1 LIPLVIISPADR
13 NLIIE
18 GSSTRRKFID
28 GVIGQTDKTYLK
40 ILSDYNKILAQ
51 RNALLKFFAQNRTFD
66 GDTLAIYNHQMSE
79 LGKPIHEKRKAF
91 MELFIPIF
99 TKRHLSISNGAEEVD
114 IRYASD
120 LGENKMSDLLGHNL
134 EKDKVLQFTSVGI
147 HKDDLDLLISG
158 MPIKKFGSQGQQKT
172 FLIALKLAQFDFIKE
187 KSGMNPIVLLD
198 DIFDKLDQDRVT
210 QTIQLFDNESLGQIF
225 ISDTHEDRIKAA
237 LEMSSSA
244 YEIFILS

>member
-1 LIPLVIISPADR
+1 
-13 NLIIE
+13 
-18 GSSTRRKFID
+18 
-28 GVIGQTDKTYLK
+28 
-40 ILSDYNKILAQ
+40 
-51 RNALLKFFAQNRTFD
+51 
-66 GDTLAIYNHQMSE
+66 MSE
-79 LGKPIHEKRKAF
+79 LAQPYEKRKAF
-91 MELFIPIF
+91 MEVFIPIF
-99 TKRHLSISNGAEEVD
+99 AERHLSISNGAEEVD
-114 IRYASD
+114 IRYASY
-120 LGENKMSDLLGHNL
+120 LGENKMSNLLDHNL

-244 YEIFILS
+244 YEIFTQVVNVRYFFCSLILCKL

>member
-1 LIPLVIISPADR
+1 
-13 NLIIE
+13 
-18 GSSTRRKFID
+18 
-28 GVIGQTDKTYLK
+28 
-40 ILSDYNKILAQ
+40 
-51 RNALLKFFAQNRTFD
+51 
-66 GDTLAIYNHQMSE
+66 
-79 LGKPIHEKRKAF
+79 
-91 MELFIPIF
+91 
-99 TKRHLSISNGAEEVD
+99 
-114 IRYASD
+114 
-120 LGENKMSDLLGHNL
+120 MSDLLGHNL

-198 DIFDKLDQDRVT
+198 DIFYKLDQDRVT
-210 QTIQLFDNESLGQIF
+210 QTIQLLDNESIGQIF

-237 LEMSSSA
+237 LEMSYSA